1 MSTEKLMKEIKLNQE
16 KLPATF
22 SLIEKVDYIN
32 TKVIKIYSPH
42 YNGYFNVRA
51 CHKEIHRLL

>member
-1 MSTEKLMKEIKLNQE
+1 MKTEKLIKEIRLNKE
-16 KLPATF
+16 KFPATF

-32 TKVIKIYSPH
+32 TKVLKIYSPY
-42 YNGYFNVRA
+42 YNGYFNMKV